1 MVTYYHG
8 GVPGRNPGDQILS
21 ASALGY
27 HHYAQAYLPEPGV
40 DHSGGTPY
48 DPSFVSVT
56 THLGSARGYAARFV
70 HPNGQREAGD
80 VYEVQIRGPISD
92 DPDFAAPGVYV
103 RTPKP
108 ARVTRVVERG
118 VILNRREQ
126 NRECWPY
133 RYYQPGQP
141 VHAEDGTVL
150 ASAQMRENG
159 VKDAYLQ
166 LLPKWMDW
174 TEFSNHG
181 GIWAPDLP
189 KRPASARY
197 VLRMFNHLDI
207 DTGPHVIEPVVTP
220 AGVFLRCQ
228 FCAVE
233 FGSPG
238 ALFIEDGWDA
248 CMHQT
253 GPELFSIASH
263 NCDGTLAPFAE
274 VLSARHP
281 DRWAW
286 NDFDAVIGEHFY
298 DDGSARPILIPR
310 SLPDPSAA
318 IPGVATQTAD
328 MPSPNPTH
336 AGRRRHRR
344 LLGRVARRRK

>member
-27 HHYAQAYLPEPGV
+27 HHYARAYLPEPGV
-40 DHSGGTPY
+40 DHSGSTPY

-80 VYEVQIRGPISD
+80 VYEVQILGPISD

-103 RTPKP
+103 RTSKP
-108 ARVTRVVERG
+108 TNIIRVVERA
-118 VILNRREQ
+118 VVLNRREQ

-141 VHAEDGTVL
+141 VHAADGTVL
-150 ASAQMRENG
+150 ASGQMRENG

-207 DTGPHVIEPVVTP
+207 DTGPHVIEQVVAP
-220 AGVFLRCQ
+220 EGVYLRCRY
-228 FCAVE
+228 CAVE
-233 FGSPG
+233 FGSAG
-238 ALFIEDGWDA
+238 ALYIEDGWEA

-253 GPELFSIASH
+253 GPELFAIASH
-263 NCDGTLAPFAE
+263 NCDGSLAPFAE

-286 NDFDAVIGEHFY
+286 NDFDAVMGEDLY
-298 DDGSARPILIPR
+298 DNGTPRPVLIPR
-310 SLPDPSAA
+310 SLPQTPATPGAARPQADLSADPA
-318 IPGVATQTAD
+318 
-328 MPSPNPTH
+328 PTTTR
-336 AGRRRHRR
+336 GRRG
-344 LLGRVARRRK
+344 LFGRGAARRGK